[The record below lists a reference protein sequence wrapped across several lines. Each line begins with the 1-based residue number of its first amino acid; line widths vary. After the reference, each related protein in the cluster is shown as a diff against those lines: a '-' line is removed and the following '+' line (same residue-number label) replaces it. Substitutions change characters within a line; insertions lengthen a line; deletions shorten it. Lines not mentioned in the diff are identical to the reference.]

1 MRALTIAMIATIFA
15 GCDSPSPEY
24 RDAQVSRQVIG
35 EHSFTVYFTQ
45 SKAQAIRT
53 NFAKRPDI
61 RVIAR
66 QAEQAIERATG
77 CPVSEIYGDVAL
89 LDGVLDCSK
98 PVVAGEWAQWKRPL
112 RSGLIC
118 DGYSQI
124 SRWGDWQDITLE
136 CS

>member
-1 MRALTIAMIATIFA
+1 MRALTIAMFA
-15 GCDSPSPEY
+15 IILAACDSPSPEY
-24 RDAQVSRQVIG
+24 RHAQVSRQVIG
-35 EHSFTVYFTQ
+35 EHSFSIYFTQ
-45 SKAQAIRT
+45 YKAQAIRT

-61 RVIAR
+61 RAIAR

-77 CPVSEIYGDVAL
+77 CPVSEIYGDVAV
-89 LDGVLDCSK
+89 LDGVLDCGK
-98 PVVAGEWAQWKRPL
+98 PVVAGEWATWKRPQ